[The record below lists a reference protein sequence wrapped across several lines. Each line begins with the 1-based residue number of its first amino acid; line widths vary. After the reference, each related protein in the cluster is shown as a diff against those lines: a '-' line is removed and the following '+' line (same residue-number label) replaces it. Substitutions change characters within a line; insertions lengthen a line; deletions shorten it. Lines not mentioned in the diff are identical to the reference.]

1 MITDAQNRFDRLV
14 GELAKLD
21 KKRERKMRQI
31 MAQKEKIDKLDKNNK
46 PHETAKVDQMV
57 KGTR

>member
-1 MITDAQNRFDRLV
+1 MSDAQNRFDRLV

-31 MAQKEKIDKLDKNNK
+31 MAQKEKIDKKKKKDS
-46 PHETAKVDQMV
+46 
-57 KGTR
+57 